1 LKNREAEQRFEHTVQ
16 HWLADFGLAAEVLTP
31 DGYCVITA
39 ADKTLVLDF
48 LRIPY
53 QKPNVL
59 GFHFGIDYFLFH
71 EAALKSRLAS
81 IFNKTKTIFAR
92 NCMAKRL
99 NKETTAEF
107 FNQNHLSGY
116 ANATFKF
123 GLFYKEK
130 LVAAITFAQGRN
142 ITRDGK
148 ELRSYELIGFCQAAG
163 FTVTGGLSKLI
174 NAFVNERNPEHI
186 ATTVD
191 VDWATGRGLCT
202 IGFTKTTQLPPLAF
216 ALDWQT
222 GARIFPSRLQRAT
235 ATVVSADFP
244 YHNSGLAKFEHIYSA

>member
-1 LKNREAEQRFEHTVQ
+1 LNNREAEQRFEHTVQ
-16 HWLADFGLAAEVLTP
+16 HWLADFGLAAEVFTR

-39 ADKTLVLDF
+39 AGKTLVLDF

-116 ANATFKF
+116 ANATLKF

-142 ITRDGK
+142 INRDEK
-148 ELRSYELIGFCQAAG
+148 KLRSYELIGFCQASG

-191 VDWATGRGLCT
+191 LDWATGRGLAT
-202 IGFTKTTQLPPLAF
+202 IGFTQTNILPPLAF
-216 ALDWQT
+216 GVDWQT
-222 GARIFPSRLQRAT
+222 GARSFPSRHQRAT
-235 ATVVSADFP
+235 ATVISADFP
-244 YHNSGLAKFEHIYSA
+244 YQNSGLAKFEHIYCL